1 MGREISGTFFGM
13 ATRKVTVSLDMTA
26 LALAE
31 KSAAREGLSMSAWLS
46 RAARREAVRTGA
58 GPTTVDVLTEA
69 LADEAE
75 LAAAERHL
83 RAAG

>member
-1 MGREISGTFFGM
+1 M
-13 ATRKVTVSLDMTA
+13 
-26 LALAE
+26 
-31 KSAAREGLSMSAWLS
+31 
-46 RAARREAVRTGA
+46 
-58 GPTTVDVLTEA
+58 TVDVLTEA